1 MVNLVIKSNSF
12 GNYTNCKQDLKRI
25 GVKFVNYEDDY
36 DNKFLINEA
45 KILILDTSNINHIIK
60 KTKKLKYIFRIG
72 KGIDNLDLD
81 LLKKKE
87 ISYRCFYKEIS
98 NSVSELII
106 SLIFNLIRRI
116 NISDINIKNS
126 IWKKIDGYTL
136 NDIKI
141 GFLGFGEIAYASALK
156 ISKLTNN
163 EIFFY
168 DIDKNKKF
176 PRKKKFK
183 FLSIKNLFKKCDLIS
198 INIPYSRKSKNLI
211 NKDLLSLTSDNFMMI
226 NTSRGGIVNENDLF
240 NFLNKNKNSYVAM
253 DVFNHEP
260 YYGKLSQL
268 DNIILTPHI
277 GSLTIEFRSKVEH
290 DILGAIKKYYGKI

>member
-12 GNYTNCKQDLKRI
+12 GNYTNCIEELKKLR
-25 GVKFVNYEDDY
+25 VKFINYEDDY
-36 DNKFLINEA
+36 ENKFLINEA
-45 KILILDTSNINHIIK
+45 EILILDTSNLNHIFK

-72 KGIDNLDLD
+72 KGIDNLDLV
-81 LLKKKE
+81 LLKKKG
-87 ISYRCFYKEIS
+87 IQYHCFCREIS

-106 SLIFNLIRRI
+106 SLIFSLIRRI
-116 NISDINIKNS
+116 NISDINMKNS

-163 EIFFY
+163 EIFFH
-168 DIDKNKKF
+168 DSDKNKKF
-176 PRKKKFK
+176 PKEKKFK
-183 FLSIKNLFKKCDLIS
+183 FLSIKNLFKQCNLIS

-211 NKDLLSLTSDNFMMI
+211 NKDLLSLTRDNFMMI
-226 NTSRGGIVNENDLF
+226 NTSRGGIVNENDLY
-240 NFLNKNKNSYVAM
+240 NFLIKNKKSYAAM

-260 YYGKLSQL
+260 YYGKLNQL

-277 GSLTIEFRSKVEH
+277 GSLTIDFRTKVEN
-290 DILGAIKKYYGKI
+290 DILGAIKKYNEKI